1 MLEIKQFTVNPF
13 QENTYIVWDSGSRDA
28 AIIDC
33 GALFPEEERSIDA
46 FVTEKSLNIRHIVNT
61 HLHLDHSFGNA
72 WASTRFGIK
81 PVAAQ
86 ADEFLI
92 AHIRQHAVAFGLP
105 ADMVHEFRLGGYI
118 SDNDV
123 ITIGDIKMKVI
134 ATPGHTPGSVCLYCE
149 ADGVLFAGDT
159 LFEESI
165 GRTDL
170 PGGSHTDLI
179 RSIQERLM
187 PLPDETKV
195 MCGHGPATTI
205 GHERQY
211 NPFIIK

>member
-46 FVTEKSLNIRHIVNT
+46 FITEKSLNIRHIVNT

-72 WASTRFGIK
+72 WASTRLGIK

-123 ITIGDIKMKVI
+123 ITIGDTKMRVI
-134 ATPGHTPGSVCLYCE
+134 ATPGHTPGGVCLYCE
-149 ADGVLFAGDT
+149 ADEVLFAGDT

-195 MCGHGPATTI
+195 LCGHGPATTI
-205 GHERQY
+205 GHERHY
-211 NPFIIK
+211 NPFIVK

>member
-33 GALFPEEERSIDA
+33 GALFHEEERSIDA
-46 FVTEKSLNIRHIVNT
+46 FITEKSLNIRHIVNT

-81 PVAAQ
+81 PIAAQ
-86 ADEFLI
+86 ADKFLI

-123 ITIGDIKMKVI
+123 ITIGDTKMKAI
-134 ATPGHTPGSVCLYCE
+134 ATPGHTPGGVCLYCE
-149 ADGVLFAGDT
+149 ADGVLFTGDT

-195 MCGHGPATTI
+195 LCGHGPATTI
-205 GHERQY
+205 GHERHY
-211 NPFIIK
+211 NPFIVK

>member
-123 ITIGDIKMKVI
+123 ITIGDTKMRVI
-134 ATPGHTPGSVCLYCE
+134 ATPGHTPGGVCLYCE
-149 ADGVLFAGDT
+149 ADEVLFAGDT

-195 MCGHGPATTI
+195 LCGHGPATTI
-205 GHERQY
+205 GHERHY
-211 NPFIIK
+211 NPFIVK

>member
-46 FVTEKSLNIRHIVNT
+46 FITEKSLNIRHIVNT

-123 ITIGDIKMKVI
+123 ITIGDTKMKVI
-134 ATPGHTPGSVCLYCE
+134 ATPGHTPGGVCLYCE
-149 ADGVLFAGDT
+149 ADEVLFAGDT

-195 MCGHGPATTI
+195 LCGHGPATTI
-205 GHERQY
+205 GHERHY
-211 NPFIIK
+211 NPFIVK

>member
-13 QENTYIVWDSGSRDA
+13 QENTYIVWDSGTRAA

-33 GALFPEEERSIDA
+33 GALFPEEEERIDV
-46 FVTEKSLNIRHIVNT
+46 FVREKGLNIRHIINT

-72 WASTRFGIK
+72 WASARFDIK

-92 AHIRQHAVAFGLP
+92 AHIRQHAAAFGLP
-105 ADMVHEFRLGGYI
+105 ADIVHEFRLGGYI

-123 ITIGDIKMKVI
+123 ITIGDIKMEVI
-134 ATPGHTPGSVCLYCE
+134 ATPGHTPGGICLYCE
-149 ADGVLFAGDT
+149 EDGLLFAGDT
-159 LFEESI
+159 LFEESV

-170 PGGSHTDLI
+170 PGGSHTDLLN
-179 RSIQERLM
+179 SISSRLM

-195 MCGHGPATTI
+195 LCGHGPATTI
-205 GHERQY
+205 GHERHY
-211 NPFIIK
+211 NPFITR

>member
-46 FVTEKSLNIRHIVNT
+46 FITEKSLNIRHIVNT

-123 ITIGDIKMKVI
+123 ITIGDTKMRVI
-134 ATPGHTPGSVCLYCE
+134 ATPGHTPGGVCLYCE
-149 ADGVLFAGDT
+149 ADEVLFAGDT

-195 MCGHGPATTI
+195 LCGHGPATTI
-205 GHERQY
+205 GHERHY
-211 NPFIIK
+211 NPFIVK

>member
-46 FVTEKSLNIRHIVNT
+46 FITEKSLNIRHIVNT

-123 ITIGDIKMKVI
+123 ITIGDTKMRVI
-134 ATPGHTPGSVCLYCE
+134 ATPGHTPGGVCLYCE
-149 ADGVLFAGDT
+149 ADEVLFAGDT

-170 PGGSHTDLI
+170 PGGNYRELVYGIAEKLLT
-179 RSIQERLM
+179 
-187 PLPDETKV
+187 LPEDTQV
-195 MCGHGPATTI
+195 YCGHGPSTSI
-205 GHERQY
+205 GFEKDN
-211 NPFIIK
+211 NPYL